1 MNNANEDSIS
11 VHFRCAVLFSVNTFL
26 CPNGKGD
33 HNVTFSPQFLV
44 LSAVMI
50 LAVRL
55 SAEISGLSARVGECC
70 EVTLRRR
77 MIHEG
82 VIR

>member
-1 MNNANEDSIS
+1 
-11 VHFRCAVLFSVNTFL
+11 
-26 CPNGKGD
+26 
-33 HNVTFSPQFLV
+33 VTFSPQFLV